1 MHRHRRVTA
10 QPYFTFP
17 LPARLFSLT
26 ERYEFSIRFDFCAS
40 GCAFFQWLW
49 FGLIAMGEPTIVVR
63 ALTLSPVSLLAM
75 ELAKREGHNAAIA
88 PPRKVGK

>member
-1 MHRHRRVTA
+1 VSQRNH
-10 QPYFTFP
+10 TFP

-63 ALTLSPVSLLAM
+63 ALTLSPVSLLLAM
-75 ELAKREGHNAAIA
+75 ELAKGEGRKPRLL
-88 PPRKVGK
+88 PPESWQIVGK

>member
-1 MHRHRRVTA
+1 L
-10 QPYFTFP
+10 FT
-17 LPARLFSLT
+17 LT

-40 GCAFFQWLW
+40 GCVFLEWLW

-75 ELAKREGHNAAIA
+75 ELAKGEGRTPRLL
-88 PPRKVGK
+88 PPESWQIVDK